1 MNKFNRN
8 EDFFERFISL
18 NGSIL
23 VYKTSS
29 SYQNIYV
36 TERSKYE
43 GTQGKFRM
51 LQFSFDGIQ
60 GVINLEQPQALAA
73 SYSRITVDLIN
84 HYASDFN
91 KGFIIGHGIGT
102 VSSYYSHKHMVT
114 AEIDPIVVE
123 VSKTFFGHTGKNV
136 FVGDG
141 QALLNN
147 QEPHSQDL
155 IFLDAYSNSELPSHL
170 TTKEFFTLTNEKLS
184 DPGILIINYIGMI
197 KNDKFLHT
205 LHARISEI
213 FPYLKVFAT
222 NSKKKTKQNLFL
234 VASRQFLE
242 DYSPQE
248 ATPIQIIGI

>member
-1 MNKFNRN
+1 MNTINSN
-8 EDFFERFISL
+8 EDFFERYISL
-18 NGSIL
+18 NGSTI
-23 VYKTSS
+23 VYKTLS

-36 TERSKYE
+36 TERTKYE
-43 GTQGKFRM
+43 GSQGKFRM

-60 GVINLEQPQALAA
+60 GVINLEQPHALAA

-102 VSSYYSHKHMVT
+102 VSSFYSHKHIVT

-123 VSKTFFGHTGKNV
+123 VSKKYFGHTGKNV
-136 FVGDG
+136 LVGDG
-141 QALLNN
+141 QALLKNLGS
-147 QEPHSQDL
+147 QSQDM
-155 IFLDAYSNSELPSHL
+155 IFLDAYSSSEIPSHL
-170 TTKEFFTLTNEKLS
+170 TSKEFFNLTNEKLS

-205 LHARISEI
+205 LHARISGI

-234 VASRQFLE
+234 VASRRFLE
-242 DYSPQE
+242 DYLPQE
-248 ATPIQIIGI
+248 ATPIQINGK

>member
-8 EDFFERFISL
+8 EDFFEKFISL
-18 NGSIL
+18 NGSTL
-23 VYKTSS
+23 VYKTFS

-43 GTQGKFRM
+43 GIQGKFRM
-51 LQFSFDGIQ
+51 LQFSFEGIQ

-147 QEPHSQDL
+147 QDPLSQDL

-213 FPYLKVFAT
+213 FPYLKVFVT

-234 VASRQFLE
+234 VASRQFLD

>member
-1 MNKFNRN
+1 M
-8 EDFFERFISL
+8 
-18 NGSIL
+18 
-23 VYKTSS
+23 
-29 SYQNIYV
+29 
-36 TERSKYE
+36 
-43 GTQGKFRM
+43 
-51 LQFSFDGIQ
+51 
-60 GVINLEQPQALAA
+60 
-73 SYSRITVDLIN
+73 
-84 HYASDFN
+84 
-91 KGFIIGHGIGT
+91 
-102 VSSYYSHKHMVT
+102 
-114 AEIDPIVVE
+114 
-123 VSKTFFGHTGKNV
+123 
-136 FVGDG
+136 
-141 QALLNN
+141 
-147 QEPHSQDL
+147 
-155 IFLDAYSNSELPSHL
+155 DAYSNSELPSHL

>member
-1 MNKFNRN
+1 MNPLNRN
-8 EDFFERFISL
+8 DDFFERYISL
-18 NGSIL
+18 NGSTI
-23 VYKTSS
+23 VYKTFS

-36 TERSKYE
+36 TERTKYE

-102 VSSYYSHKHMVT
+102 VSSYYSHKHLVT

-123 VSKTFFGHTGKNV
+123 VSKKYFGHTGKNV
-136 FVGDG
+136 LVGDG
-141 QALLNN
+141 QALLKNEEA
-147 QEPHSQDL
+147 QSQDM
-155 IFLDAYSNSELPSHL
+155 IFLDAYSNSEIPSHL

-184 DPGILIINYIGMI
+184 DQGILIINYIGMI

-205 LHARISEI
+205 VHARISEI
-213 FPYLKVFAT
+213 FPYVKVFAT

-248 ATPIQIIGI
+248 ATPIQIIGK